1 MNLAFTS
8 WYSGLSFAIM
18 PQNIHVRK
26 FLQLGKRL
34 AERKVN
40 ELNHLN
46 GEIGK
51 ILLFLSHVT
60 FLPEIK

>member
-1 MNLAFTS
+1 
-8 WYSGLSFAIM
+8 M
-18 PQNIHVRK
+18 PQHIHVRK
-26 FLQLGKRL
+26 FLQLGKSL
-34 AERKVN
+34 VERKVN